1 LMFLLRQQRDR
12 QAPRL
17 LSRLLPNRLLT

>member
-1 LMFLLRQQRDR
+1 MFHFTMTSLDNQF

-17 LSRLLPNRLLT
+17 LSRN